1 MIFSTICA
9 FLTCLPASFNA
20 DTTIDYVG
28 RLKLSERI
36 SIAYT
41 AGDESTEFN
50 SIEIWKTAKGIMVA
64 RKGKPVYFGATDV
77 GNWVKKVHKKERNLI
92 NAFITVSTRQKHCI
106 ASSSWR
112 EHYLVTINKDTISD
126 LYGNCEWYK
135 PDSIYYFRFEQKLFE
150 REFKQLEA
158 DRKALLK
165 SLDRRIFGKWYLDKP
180 ISGMEWGARL
190 TLTRKPPD
198 TIPPGQACVW
208 IFGQGQSFKN
218 ECPAID
224 LLGSEKY
231 AWDIDGTSAL
241 LSIES
246 ALWKNTIQGQGNPG
260 ATFALDKMSGS
271 AVVLRFRWR

>member
-1 MIFSTICA
+1 
-9 FLTCLPASFNA
+9 
-20 DTTIDYVG
+20 
-28 RLKLSERI
+28 
-36 SIAYT
+36 
-41 AGDESTEFN
+41 
-50 SIEIWKTAKGIMVA
+50 
-64 RKGKPVYFGATDV
+64 
-77 GNWVKKVHKKERNLI
+77 
-92 NAFITVSTRQKHCI
+92 
-106 ASSSWR
+106 
-112 EHYLVTINKDTISD
+112 
-126 LYGNCEWYK
+126 
-135 PDSIYYFRFEQKLFE
+135 
-150 REFKQLEA
+150 
-158 DRKALLK
+158 
-165 SLDRRIFGKWYLDKP
+165 
-180 ISGMEWGARL
+180 MEWGARL